1 MIVMKFGGT
10 SVQDAAAMERV
21 VTIVKSKMAY
31 HPIVVVSAMAQ
42 ITNTLIQCAQLAR
55 EGKEAEALRL
65 VQGVLAM
72 RHHETIDQL
81 IKDNSSKDLLHG
93 KVEKYLDEIKT
104 LIRGLTILGELTP
117 RSLDAIASYGEQLS
131 SMIISAAMQEH
142 SLKTELVDSR
152 RFMITDE
159 NYTKAAPLI
168 DVATTRM
175 KGILLPLLDREIVPV
190 TQGFVGSTLNGI
202 TTTLGR
208 DGSDYSAAIIG
219 SLLDS
224 EVIEIWT
231 DVDGI
236 LTADPK
242 LVPQAH
248 VLGTVTF
255 EEASELAYF
264 GAKILHPSTI
274 LPAVEK
280 KIPVHVYNTKRPTSG
295 GTRIVSNQVNKGQP
309 GSVNSIAYKKGI
321 TVINVYSARMLLA
334 HGFLK
339 SIFEVFDDFET
350 SVDLVSTSEVNVSLT
365 IDDQRHLQ
373 AIVNELKRFSTV
385 TVEHNKAIICLVG
398 EQMRYTPGISAR
410 AFGAIRE
417 MNIVMISQGASE
429 VNLSFIIDE
438 ADVQVA
444 VQRLHREFF
453 E

>member
-1 MIVMKFGGT
+1 MILMKFGGT
-10 SVQDAAAMERV
+10 SVQDSEAMERV
-21 VTIVKSKMAY
+21 ITIINSKLVS

-55 EGKEAEALRL
+55 EGKETEALGL
-65 VQGVLAM
+65 VKNVLAK

-81 IKDNSSKDLLHG
+81 VKDDARKNLLHST
-93 KVEKYLDEIKT
+93 VEKYLEEIKT
-104 LIRGLTILGELTP
+104 LIRGLTILGELSP
-117 RSLDAIASYGEQLS
+117 RSLDAMASYGEQFS
-131 SMIISAAMQEH
+131 SRILSAAMQEH
-142 SLKTELVDSR
+142 GIKTELVDSR
-152 RFMITDE
+152 GLIITDE

-168 DVATTRM
+168 DVSKARM
-175 KGILLPLLDREIVPV
+175 KEILLPLLVSGIVPV
-190 TQGFVGSTLNGI
+190 TQGFVGSTRHGV

-219 SLLDS
+219 ASLDA

-242 LVPQAH
+242 LVPQAK
-248 VLGTVTF
+248 VLETVTF

-264 GAKILHPSTI
+264 GAKVLHPSTL

-280 KIPVHVYNTKRPTSG
+280 KIPVHVYNTKRPAAV
-295 GTRIVSNQVNKGQP
+295 GTRIVSSEVNEGQS

-339 SIFEVFDDFET
+339 SIFEVFDRFET
-350 SVDLVSTSEVNVSLT
+350 SVDLVATSEVNVSLT
-365 IDDQRHLQ
+365 IDDQRNLQ
-373 AIVNELKRFSTV
+373 AIVNELKKFSTV
-385 TVEHNKAIICLVG
+385 TVEHDKAIICLVG

-410 AFGAIRE
+410 AFGAIPR

-438 ADVQVA
+438 TDVQLA
-444 VQRLHREFF
+444 VQKLHKEFF

>member
-10 SVQDAAAMERV
+10 SLQDAAAMERV
-21 VTIVKSKMAY
+21 ITIIKSKLVY

-55 EGKEAEALRL
+55 EGKEPDALKL
-65 VQGVLAM
+65 AQDVLAK
-72 RHHETIDQL
+72 RHHETIDLL
-81 IKDNSSKDLLHG
+81 INDASRKDLLHSA
-93 KVEKYLDEIKT
+93 VEKYLDEIKT

-117 RSLDAIASYGEQLS
+117 RSLDAMASYGEQFS
-131 SMIISAAMQEH
+131 SMILSAAMQEH
-142 SLKTELVDSR
+142 SLKAELVDSR
-152 RFMITDE
+152 RFIITDE
-159 NYTKAAPLI
+159 NYTKAAPLM
-168 DVATTRM
+168 DVSTPRM
-175 KGILLPLLDREIVPV
+175 KQVLLPLLDREIVPV
-190 TQGFVGSTLNGI
+190 TQGFVGSTRNGI

-208 DGSDYSAAIIG
+208 DGSDYSATIIG
-219 SLLDS
+219 ASLNT

-242 LVPQAH
+242 LVPQAR
-248 VLGTVTF
+248 LLETVTF

-264 GAKILHPSTI
+264 GAKVLHPSTL

-280 KIPVHVYNTKRPTSG
+280 KIPVYVYNTKRPDSV
-295 GTRIVSNQVNKGQP
+295 GTRIVSNEVNEGQS

-339 SIFEVFDDFET
+339 SIFEVFDKFET
-350 SVDLVSTSEVNVSLT
+350 SVDLVATSEVNVSLT
-365 IDDQRHLQ
+365 IDDQSHLQ
-373 AIVNELKRFSTV
+373 SIMNELKKFSTV

-398 EQMRYTPGISAR
+398 KQMRYTPGISAR
-410 AFGAIRE
+410 AFGAIRD

-429 VNLSFIIDE
+429 FNLSFIIDE
-438 ADVQVA
+438 TDVQV
-444 VQRLHREFF
+444 VIQKLHREFF

>member
-21 VTIVKSKMAY
+21 ITIIKSKLAH

-55 EGKEAEALRL
+55 EGKEPEALKL
-65 VQGVLAM
+65 VHDVLAE
-72 RHHETIDQL
+72 RHHEAIDQL
-81 IKDNSSKDLLHG
+81 INDTSQKDLLHSA
-93 KVEKYLDEIKT
+93 VEKYLNEIKT
-104 LIRGLTILGELTP
+104 LIRGLTILGELSP
-117 RSLDAIASYGEQLS
+117 RSLDAIASYGEQFS
-131 SMIISAAMQEH
+131 SMILSGAMQEH
-142 SLKTELVDSR
+142 GLRTELVDSR
-152 RFMITDE
+152 RFIITDE
-159 NYTKAAPLI
+159 NYTKAAPLM
-168 DVATTRM
+168 DESATRM
-175 KGILLPLLDREIVPV
+175 KEILVPLLDRGIVPV
-190 TQGFVGSTLNGI
+190 TQGFVGSTRNGV

-208 DGSDYSAAIIG
+208 DGSDYSATIIG
-219 SLLDS
+219 ASLNT

-242 LVPQAH
+242 LVPQAR
-248 VLGTVTF
+248 VLETVTF

-264 GAKILHPSTI
+264 GAKILHPSTL

-280 KIPVHVYNTKRPTSG
+280 KIPVNVYNTMRPASV
-295 GTRIVSNQVNKGQP
+295 GTHIVSNAVNEGQP

-339 SIFEVFDDFET
+339 SIFEVFDRFET
-350 SVDLVSTSEVNVSLT
+350 SVDLVATSEVNVSLT
-365 IDDQRHLQ
+365 IDDQRQLQ
-373 AIVNELKRFSTV
+373 AIVNELKKFSTV
-385 TVEHNKAIICLVG
+385 TVEHDRAIICLVG

-410 AFGAIRE
+410 AFGAIRD

-438 ADVQVA
+438 ADVRVA
-444 VQRLHREFF
+444 VERLHREFF

>member
-1 MIVMKFGGT
+1 MF
-10 SVQDAAAMERV
+10 
-21 VTIVKSKMAY
+21 
-31 HPIVVVSAMAQ
+31 
-42 ITNTLIQCAQLAR
+42 LA
-55 EGKEAEALRL
+55 K
-65 VQGVLAM
+65 
-72 RHHETIDQL
+72 RHHAAIDQL
-81 IKDNSSKDLLHG
+81 INDNSRKALLHG
-93 KVEKYLDEIKT
+93 TIEKYLDEIKT
-104 LIRGLTILGELTP
+104 LIRGLTILGELSP
-117 RSLDAIASYGEQLS
+117 RSLDAMASYGEQFSSTILS
-131 SMIISAAMQEH
+131 ATMQER
-142 SLKTELVDSR
+142 SLKSELVDSR
-152 RFMITDE
+152 RLIITDE
-159 NYTKAAPLI
+159 NYTKAVPLM
-168 DVATTRM
+168 DVSTARM
-175 KGILLPLLDREIVPV
+175 KEILLPLLDRGIVPV
-190 TQGFVGSTLNGI
+190 TQGFVGSTRSGV

-219 SLLDS
+219 ASLNV

-242 LVPQAH
+242 LVPQAR
-248 VLGTVTF
+248 VLETVTF

-264 GAKILHPSTI
+264 GAKVLHPSTL

-280 KIPVHVYNTKRPTSG
+280 KIPVHVYNTKRPTSV
-295 GTRIVSNQVNKGQP
+295 GTRIISNEVKEGQP

-339 SIFEVFDDFET
+339 SIFEVFDRFET

-373 AIVNELKRFSTV
+373 AIVNELKKFSTV
-385 TVEHNKAIICLVG
+385 TVEHSKAIICLVG

-410 AFGAIRE
+410 AFGAIRD

-438 ADVQVA
+438 ADVRAA
-444 VQRLHREFF
+444 VERLHREFF

>member
-21 VTIVKSKMAY
+21 VAIVKSKLAN

-55 EGKEAEALRL
+55 EGKETESLKL
-65 VQGVLAM
+65 IQDILAK
-72 RHHETIDQL
+72 RHHEAIDQL
-81 IKDNSSKDLLHG
+81 INDDSRKDLLHG
-93 KVEKYLDEIKT
+93 TVEKYLDEIKT
-104 LIRGLTILGELTP
+104 LIRGLTILGELSP
-117 RSLDAIASYGEQLS
+117 RSLDAMASYGEQFS
-131 SMIISAAMQEH
+131 STILSAAMQER
-142 SLKTELVDSR
+142 SLKAELVDSR
-152 RFMITDE
+152 RLIITDE
-159 NYTKAAPLI
+159 NYTKAVPLM
-168 DVATTRM
+168 DVSTARM
-175 KGILLPLLDREIVPV
+175 KEILVPLLDRGIVPV
-190 TQGFVGSTLNGI
+190 TQGFVGSTRNGV

-219 SLLDS
+219 ASLNA

-242 LVPQAH
+242 LVPQAR
-248 VLGTVTF
+248 VLETVTF

-264 GAKILHPSTI
+264 GAKVLHPSTL

-280 KIPVHVYNTKRPTSG
+280 KIPVHVYNTKRPESV
-295 GTRIVSNQVNKGQP
+295 GTRIVSNEVEEGQS

-339 SIFEVFDDFET
+339 SIFEVFDRFET
-350 SVDLVSTSEVNVSLT
+350 SVDLVATSEVNVSLT

-373 AIVNELKRFSTV
+373 AIVNELKKFSTV
-385 TVEHNKAIICLVG
+385 TVEHDKAIICLVG

-410 AFGAIRE
+410 AFGAIRD

-438 ADVQVA
+438 ADVQVV
-444 VQRLHREFF
+444 VQKLHREFF

>member
-21 VTIVKSKMAY
+21 IAIIKSKLAH

-55 EGKEAEALRL
+55 EGKEAEALKL
-65 VQGVLAM
+65 LQDVLAK

-81 IKDNSSKDLLHG
+81 INDASRKDLLHST
-93 KVEKYLDEIKT
+93 VEKYLDEIKT
-104 LIRGLTILGELTP
+104 LIRGLTILGELSP
-117 RSLDAIASYGEQLS
+117 RSLDAIASYGEQFS
-131 SMIISAAMQEH
+131 SMILSAAMQEH

-152 RFMITDE
+152 RLIITDE
-159 NYTKAAPLI
+159 NYTKAVPLI
-168 DVATTRM
+168 DVSTTQM
-175 KGILLPLLDREIVPV
+175 KEILLPLLDREIVPV
-190 TQGFVGSTLNGI
+190 TQGFVGSTRNGI

-208 DGSDYSAAIIG
+208 DGSDYSATIIG
-219 SLLDS
+219 ASLNT

-242 LVPQAH
+242 LVPQAR
-248 VLGTVTF
+248 VLETVTF

-264 GAKILHPSTI
+264 GTKVLHPSTL

-280 KIPVHVYNTKRPTSG
+280 KIPVHVYNAKRPASV
-295 GTRIVSNQVNKGQP
+295 GTHIVSNEVNEGQP

-339 SIFEVFDDFET
+339 SIFEVFDRFET
-350 SVDLVSTSEVNVSLT
+350 SVDLVATSEVNVSLT

-373 AIVNELKRFSTV
+373 AIVNELKKFSTV

-410 AFGAIRE
+410 AFGAIRD

-438 ADVQVA
+438 KDVQV
-444 VQRLHREFF
+444 VIQKLHREFF